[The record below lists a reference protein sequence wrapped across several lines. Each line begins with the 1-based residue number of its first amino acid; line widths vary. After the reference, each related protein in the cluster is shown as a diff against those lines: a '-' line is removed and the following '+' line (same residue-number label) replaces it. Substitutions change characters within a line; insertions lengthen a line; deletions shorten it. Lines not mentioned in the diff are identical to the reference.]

1 MMKEKKSQ
9 SGPQPYVPDTGTKVV
24 KKPPVAPEEVIFDL
38 SLNESP
44 FGANPA
50 VAAAAAARCQRPN
63 IYPDPGSLELR
74 QAIGRCYGLEPERLI
89 CGNGSEEVLDAIGRL
104 YARPG
109 DEILYS
115 RHAFIQFPIM
125 ALRTGATPVT
135 APERDFTLDVDALL
149 ERVTDK
155 TRIVCV
161 ANPNNPTGTW
171 VSRDDLVR
179 LRDTLPEHIVYII
192 DSAYAE
198 FVDDESYDDGLE
210 LIGGRPNVVV
220 TRTLS
225 KAFGLAAFRVGWGYG
240 PEAMI
245 RALNPMRGIG
255 NVNAIAQA
263 AAVAALDDLDFVAMV
278 ARETAA
284 RRDWLR
290 AKLAPLG
297 LEALPGAANFLAVRF
312 PSTPGRTAQDA
323 IDHMARRG
331 ILTRAMDDYGLDDFV
346 RITIGSEAANAAVA
360 DALEDLLAG
369 RSNVG
374 GG

>member
-1 MMKEKKSQ
+1 
-9 SGPQPYVPDTGTKVV
+9 
-24 KKPPVAPEEVIFDL
+24 
-38 SLNESP
+38 
-44 FGANPA
+44 
-50 VAAAAAARCQRPN
+50 
-63 IYPDPGSLELR
+63 
-74 QAIGRCYGLEPERLI
+74 
-89 CGNGSEEVLDAIGRL
+89 VLDAIGRL

-109 DEILYS
+109 DEILFS

-135 APERDFTLDVDALL
+135 APEREFTLDVEALL
-149 ERVTDK
+149 ERVTER

-171 VSRDDLVR
+171 VGRDDLLR
-179 LRDTLPEHIVYII
+179 LRDALPEHIVYII
-192 DSAYAE
+192 NSAYAE
-198 FVDDESYDDGLE
+198 FVDDPSYDDGLE
-210 LIGGRPNVVV
+210 LIGDRPNVII

-263 AAVAALDDLDFVAMV
+263 AAVAALEDLDFVAMV

-284 RRDWLR
+284 RRGWLR
-290 AKLAPLG
+290 ARLEPLG
-297 LEALPGAANFLAVRF
+297 LRALPGAANFLAVRF
-312 PSTPGRTAQDA
+312 PRDPGCTAQDA

-331 ILTRAMDDYGLDDFV
+331 ILTRAMDDYGLDSFV

-360 DALEDLLAG
+360 EALEDLMAG